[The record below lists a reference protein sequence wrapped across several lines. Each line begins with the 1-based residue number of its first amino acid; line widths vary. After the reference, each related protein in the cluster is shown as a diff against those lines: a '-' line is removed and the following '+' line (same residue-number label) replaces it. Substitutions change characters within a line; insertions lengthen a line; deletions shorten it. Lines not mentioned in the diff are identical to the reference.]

1 MYVLVAESGEH
12 YSFTWFSWKPGK
24 LVEGKSGEDVQKQLL
39 AQADP
44 QMHIT
49 ED

>member
-1 MYVLVAESGEH
+1 MDVLVAEGGEH
-12 YSFTWFSWKPGK
+12 YGFTWFSWKPDK
-24 LVEGKSGEDVQKQLL
+24 LVEGKSGGDVQKQLL

-49 ED
+49 EN